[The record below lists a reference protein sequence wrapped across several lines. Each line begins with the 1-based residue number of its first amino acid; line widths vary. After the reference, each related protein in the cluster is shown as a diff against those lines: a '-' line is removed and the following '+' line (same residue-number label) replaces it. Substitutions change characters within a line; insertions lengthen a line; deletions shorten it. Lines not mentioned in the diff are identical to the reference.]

1 MQQGW
6 FVIKHHTCIAKDVY
20 EMDLSGDT
28 TAITAAGQF
37 VNIRIDG
44 CYLRRPIS
52 VCAVDTGVLR
62 LIYKVVGAGTKCLS
76 EMQAGEKLDLLCGL
90 GNGYDLSCSGTAPL
104 LIGGGVGV
112 PPLYEA
118 AKRLRAAGKE
128 VTVLLGFRSACD
140 VFYTEQFASLGCQV
154 RVATEDESSGTRGFV
169 TDILPPKTAY
179 SYVYTCGPEPMLRAV
194 YQAVGGIGQYSFEQR
209 MACGFGA
216 CMGCSC
222 QTITGYKRICKEGPV
237 LRGEEILWNQKN

>member
-6 FVIKHHTCIAKDVY
+6 FVIKHQTCIAKDVY

-62 LIYKVVGAGTKCLS
+62 LIYKVVGAGTTRLS
-76 EMQAGEKLDLLCGL
+76 EMQVGEKLDLLSGL

-118 AKRLRAAGKE
+118 AKRLQATGKVRAMYFIRSNFRRWGARYVWLPRTDRAAPE
-128 VTVLLGFRSACD
+128 VL
-140 VFYTEQFASLGCQV
+140 
-154 RVATEDESSGTRGFV
+154 
-169 TDILPPKTAY
+169 
-179 SYVYTCGPEPMLRAV
+179 
-194 YQAVGGIGQYSFEQR
+194 
-209 MACGFGA
+209 
-216 CMGCSC
+216 
-222 QTITGYKRICKEGPV
+222 
-237 LRGEEILWNQKN
+237 

>member
-6 FVIKHHTCIAKDVY
+6 FVIKHQTCIAKDVY

-76 EMQAGEKLDLLCGL
+76 EKSWTCSVGWETAMICHAAAPHRCSSAAGSVFLRCMRRQNDCGQLEKRSQYSWDFEVRAMYFIRSNFRRWGAR
-90 GNGYDLSCSGTAPL
+90 Y
-104 LIGGGVGV
+104 VW
-112 PPLYEA
+112 PP
-118 AKRLRAAGKE
+118 RTDRAAHA
-128 VTVLLGFRSACD
+128 VL
-140 VFYTEQFASLGCQV
+140 
-154 RVATEDESSGTRGFV
+154 
-169 TDILPPKTAY
+169 
-179 SYVYTCGPEPMLRAV
+179 
-194 YQAVGGIGQYSFEQR
+194 
-209 MACGFGA
+209 
-216 CMGCSC
+216 
-222 QTITGYKRICKEGPV
+222 
-237 LRGEEILWNQKN
+237 